1 MSNFYDIV
9 DQVFRDWNYS
19 SPRILHSL
27 IRALKYEVHVDC
39 GTYRGLSACWTAQA
53 MKENGAGRVHCIDNW
68 SLTEHVERCGD
79 PRTHA
84 ESNMVAC
91 GVRDWIEIHQGET
104 SDPSMWPDKIDSC
117 YVDAWHSYEA
127 ANTDFRN
134 ACQRGARL
142 ICLDD
147 TENCVGP
154 RMFVDE
160 LRDSYIAD
168 EFDILDLHS
177 DNGMT
182 IFLKKQPRRLITFSQ
197 ELPLPH
203 PGVDLRRLSLEQ
215 QKQHFD
221 EVSAITKLD
230 YSVIMNQTEYDM
242 KL

>member
-1 MSNFYDIV
+1 MSDFYTIV

-53 MKENGAGRVHCIDNW
+53 MKENGSGKVHCIDNW

-91 GVRDWIEIHQGET
+91 GVRDWIEIHQGLT
-104 SDPSMWPDKIDSC
+104 SDPAMWPEKIDSC
-117 YVDAWHSYEA
+117 YVDAWHSYDA
-127 ANTDFRN
+127 AKRDFEMAYN
-134 ACQRGARL
+134 RGAKL
-142 ICLDD
+142 IALDD

-154 RMFVDE
+154 RMFVE
-160 LRDSYIAD
+160 LLRETAIAD
-168 EFDILDLHS
+168 KFDIIDLHS

-182 IFLKKQPRRLITFSQ
+182 IFLRKQPRRPITFSQ
-197 ELPLPH
+197 ELQPPH
-203 PGVDLRRLSLEQ
+203 PGIDLRPLSLEQ

-221 EVSAITKLD
+221 EASAITKLD
-230 YSVIMNQTEYDM
+230 YSGILNQTEHDM

>member
-1 MSNFYDIV
+1 MSDFYTIV

-39 GTYRGLSACWTAQA
+39 GTYRALSACWTAQA
-53 MKENGAGRVHCIDNW
+53 MKENSSGKVHCIDNW
-68 SLTEHVERCGD
+68 SLTEHVDRCGD

-104 SDPSMWPDKIDSC
+104 SDPSMWPEKIDSC

-127 ANTDFRN
+127 AERDFGMAYR
-134 ACQRGARL
+134 RGARL
-142 ICLDD
+142 IALDD

-154 RMFVDE
+154 RMYVDR
-160 LRDSYIAD
+160 LRYTAIAD
-168 EFDILDLHS
+168 EFDILALHS
-177 DNGMT
+177 DNGLT
-182 IFLKKQPRRLITFSQ
+182 IFLKKQHRRPITFSQ
-197 ELPLPH
+197 ELPPPH
-203 PGVDLRRLSLEQ
+203 PGIDLRPLSLEQ
-215 QKQHFD
+215 QKAHFD
-221 EVSAITKLD
+221 EASSITGLN
-230 YSVIMNQTEYDM
+230 YSGIMNQTEHDV

>member
-1 MSNFYDIV
+1 MSDFYTIV

-53 MKENGAGRVHCIDNW
+53 MKENGSGKVHCIDNW
-68 SLTEHVERCGD
+68 SLTEHVDRCGD

-84 ESNMVAC
+84 EGNMVAC

-104 SDPSMWPDKIDSC
+104 SDPAMWPDKIDSC

-127 ANTDFRN
+127 ARDDFFM
-134 ACQRGARL
+134 AQSRGARL
-142 ICLDD
+142 IALDD

-154 RMFVDE
+154 RLLVE
-160 LRDSYIAD
+160 WLRGAIAD

-182 IFLKKQPRRLITFSQ
+182 IFLKKQPRRPITFSQ

-203 PGVDLRRLSLEQ
+203 PGVDLRPLSLEQ

-221 EVSAITKLD
+221 EASAITKLD
-230 YSVIMNQTEYDM
+230 YLGILNQTEHDM
-242 KL
+242 NL